1 MSFSQHS
8 QPRYGGCESFFVQSD
23 DDMYSLAER
32 NRERA
37 RAIARVQHR
46 QIGEDLS
53 KLTAMEYQE
62 DILDHMELME
72 VRYTSAHTFEDLLT
86 LAVRDTTRC
95 QLDRYPNRDSMVHAP
110 IPSRFPD

>member
-1 MSFSQHS
+1 MSFPQHP
-8 QPRYGGCESFFVQSD
+8 QPRYGGCDSFFVQSD
-23 DDMYSLAER
+23 DDLYSVAER

-62 DILDHMELME
+62 DILDHMEFME
-72 VRYTSAHTFEDLLT
+72 VRQACSH
-86 LAVRDTTRC
+86 
-95 QLDRYPNRDSMVHAP
+95 
-110 IPSRFPD
+110 